1 MSNEQVIGRL
11 QCINPTSEDAKG
23 SLSNRD
29 LLIDD
34 TPAITVG
41 QIEMKCRE
49 FEKNSS
55 RKLDMVIIDYL
66 QLMYCENPK
75 KDRSLTDLKRSEI
88 GYDLKKL
95 ASKLNIP
102 VIVLSQLSR
111 MLEYREDK
119 HPRLSDLAE
128 SSAAG

>member
-1 MSNEQVIGRL
+1 
-11 QCINPTSEDAKG
+11 
-23 SLSNRD
+23 
-29 LLIDD
+29 
-34 TPAITVG
+34 
-41 QIEMKCRE
+41 MKCRE

>member
-1 MSNEQVIGRL
+1 M
-11 QCINPTSEDAKG
+11 
-23 SLSNRD
+23 
-29 LLIDD
+29 IDD

-66 QLMYCENPK
+66 KLMYCENP
-75 KDRSLTDLKRSEI
+75 
-88 GYDLKKL
+88 
-95 ASKLNIP
+95 N
-102 VIVLSQLSR
+102 
-111 MLEYREDK
+111 K